1 MKKGI
6 IIITALIIIGG
17 GGYYV
22 CSCNNDKTDLN
33 KGTIATQTTNNNQ
46 NKTDVKKTSNIVSQD
61 KKTQE
66 DKELFSKEDMKNYYK
81 LSQNVG
87 DIGLPS
93 SSMTTNLDS
102 YKTIDGVNYYST
114 YSYDTRSAYGNDTSV
129 VKDGNHAHLVNSK
142 IISLDKKSISKDD
155 FGKISVDN
163 LNDMQLEREI
173 RRIAA
178 MYIEGYTANDPNLV
192 VNENDNYQGNLN
204 ILPAMKVNINNY
216 KIINNEKV
224 YQVVVTLNGYTI
236 PLYVGLD
243 GYVYVSSEQDYDE
256 LFFPN
261 RVK

>member
-6 IIITALIIIGG
+6 IIVIIALIIICG
-17 GGYYV
+17 GGYYIY
-22 CSCNNDKTDLN
+22 SRSNNKTDLN
-33 KGTIATQTTNNNQ
+33 TGTTAMQSDNNQ
-46 NKTDVKKTSNIVSQD
+46 NKTDIKQNSNIASQD
-61 KKTQE
+61 KNTQE
-66 DKELFSKEDMKNYYK
+66 DKELFSKEDMGNYYK

-102 YKTIDGVNYYST
+102 YKTINGVNYYST

-129 VKDGNHAHLVNSK
+129 VKDGNHSHLVSSK
-142 IISLDKKSISKDD
+142 IISLDKKSISRSD
-155 FGKISVDN
+155 FGKISADN

-173 RRIAA
+173 SRIAA
-178 MYIEGYTANDPNLV
+178 MYIEGYTANDPSLV
-192 VNENDNYQGNLN
+192 VNENDNYEGNLN
-204 ILPAMKVNINNY
+204 ILPDMKVNINNF
-216 KIINNEKV
+216 KVINNEKV
-224 YQVVVTLNGYTI
+224 YQVVVNLNNYTI

>member
-129 VKDGNHAHLVNSK
+129 VKDRNHAHLVNSK

-155 FGKISVDN
+155 FGKISIDN

-173 RRIAA
+173 CRIAA

-204 ILPAMKVNINNY
+204 ILPDMKVNINNY